1 MSLESTLAK
10 LSSSLSE
17 WSQKGLNEAQTSQV
31 IILPV
36 LHALGFNIWDP
47 HEVAAQIHSGGGNG
61 AYAPDFTVELAGK
74 LCFIIEVKALN
85 REFSPNDTTQAVN
98 YVNALGRRW
107 AVLTNGKAW
116 HFYDNQVPKP
126 AADKLELT
134 IELKDAR
141 AATYLARLLSR
152 SVWEA
157 SDAEHHLTVEVQSIS
172 AEIRRRLK
180 LSEVE
185 EKLRNELREG
195 FALDEKG
202 LTKAIQLTLEPNE
215 RELAEGSFAELTKR
229 LLGIDRAPKEL
240 PDPEPESTPEMVEQ
254 KDVLAAIIEGMRKT
268 APNQRGKRSSELQ
281 AWLGDTELQATS
293 WRDIN
298 SGIVEA
304 MIALG
309 HEDFVVSKGYI
320 YQTMQSR
327 AKADGTLYPTS
338 AYRQMSDGRFLFLH
352 DSANSHVQR
361 SRRML
366 EELQV
371 PPRTVRVVY
380 RGDTFYLP

>member
-1 MSLESTLAK
+1 
-10 LSSSLSE
+10 
-17 WSQKGLNEAQTSQV
+17 
-31 IILPV
+31 
-36 LHALGFNIWDP
+36 
-47 HEVAAQIHSGGGNG
+47 
-61 AYAPDFTVELAGK
+61 
-74 LCFIIEVKALN
+74 
-85 REFSPNDTTQAVN
+85 
-98 YVNALGRRW
+98 LGRRW

-215 RELAEGSFAELTKR
+215 RELAEESFAELTKR

-304 MIALG
+304 MIAL
-309 HEDFVVSKGYI
+309 DRKGFAAGKGQI
-320 YQTMQSR
+320 FPTDQSR
-327 AKADGTLYPTS
+327 VKSNGSLYPKH
-338 AYRQMSDGRFLFLH
+338 AYRQLSDKSFLFVH
-352 DSANSHVQR
+352 YGANAHMQI

-366 EELQV
+366 TELAI
-371 PPRTVRVVY
+371 PHGTIRVHY